1 MTPFY
6 ITEYDIS
13 YLACFANTLS
23 PTYNI
28 FQININPSRISHIY
42 IHTEGPSASYIAL
55 LALSDVPQRV
65 RRDSAPRSGCPDY
78 LDFTESYYDEHTIT
92 TEICPDYYIYPLER
106 SILLIIS
113 IMIDIR
119 LVSRCVLQI
128 YNSIQFNYE
137 QYFIPYSLNVC
148 LDQAPTLKSASKRRA
163 RQMARPCISR
173 SPCMRRQDYHK
184 LHDVNNTQIRI
195 TINKPAKPVYTYRMS
210 HIQRICYIEEWFNRT
225 ISRILYYLSHHFYEI
240 YWLIIPLQITSSFCC
255 IFGHNLPFIIYI
267 SMLICNFISTFCIP
281 TSQHGLYQKHKHT
294 Q

>member
-28 FQININPSRISHIY
+28 FLININPSRISHIY
-42 IHTEGPSASYIAL
+42 THGRSICLLYSIISTIRCTPKGQTGFRPS
-55 LALSDVPQRV
+55 V
-65 RRDSAPRSGCPDY
+65 RIIWTCVY
-78 LDFTESYYDEHTIT
+78 FTESYYDEHTNT

-106 SILLIIS
+106 SIRLIIS

-137 QYFIPYSLNVC
+137 QYFIPYSLYVC

-163 RQMARPCISR
+163 RQMAIPA
-173 SPCMRRQDYHK
+173 SP
-184 LHDVNNTQIRI
+184 
-195 TINKPAKPVYTYRMS
+195 A
-210 HIQRICYIEEWFNRT
+210 
-225 ISRILYYLSHHFYEI
+225 HHACVVKTT
-240 YWLIIPLQITSSFCC
+240 TSD
-255 IFGHNLPFIIYI
+255 
-267 SMLICNFISTFCIP
+267 T
-281 TSQHGLYQKHKHT
+281 T
-294 Q
+294 